1 MVLCE
6 DVLNSKR
13 APPSVVMLFQT
24 LMCVYLADGQ
34 PEAQGAPIDELVCRL
49 QAAGADAAL

>member
-34 PEAQGAPIDELVCRL
+34 PEAQGAQIDELVCRL